1 MVPQL
6 DAADRHL
13 LAVAA
18 VWITVIVFGLFGGA
32 VLLGLAFRLF
42 YWVMT
47 G

>member
-1 MVPQL
+1 MNL
-6 DAADRHL
+6 DQSDRHL

-18 VWITVIVFGLFGGA
+18 VWVVVGVVGLLGGA

-42 YWVMT
+42 YWVMA

>member
-1 MVPQL
+1 VVRL

-18 VWITVIVFGLFGGA
+18 VWVTVAVVSVLGGA

-42 YWVMT
+42 YWAMAA
-47 G
+47 